1 MSHER
6 AKGFTIIE
14 LMLVVAIMGIL
25 ATVALPAFQD
35 MVASNRRAA
44 AVNDL
49 LSTVY
54 LARSEAITR
63 NNFVSV
69 CRSNTAQT
77 ACAGSDGVW
86 QAGWIIFEDDNFDGI
101 IGGDD
106 ETIAVGGPVRG
117 SMVMRSTQ
125 FGAHMVFSP
134 QGRVLASNGARAGEI
149 LLCEEGAE
157 KAARVVIVDRMG
169 RPRVSDEI
177 MAGGSGDCTS

>member
-44 AVNDL
+44 AVNDF

-69 CRSNTAQT
+69 CRSTSAVSS
-77 ACAGSDGVW
+77 CVGSDGVW
-86 QAGWIIFEDDNFDGI
+86 QNGWIIFEDDDFDGVIDAGVDEI
-101 IGGDD
+101 IA
-106 ETIAVGGPVRG
+106 TGGPIRG
-117 SMVMRSTQ
+117 SMNMQSAE
-125 FGAHMVFSP
+125 FGSYMVFSP
-134 QGRVLASNGARAGEI
+134 QGRVLASNGARTGEI

-157 KAARVVIVDRMG
+157 KSSRVVIIDRMG

-177 MAGGSGDCTS
+177 AAGGSGDCT

>member
-1 MSHER
+1 MSYTR

-14 LMLVVAIMGIL
+14 LMIVVAIVGIL
-25 ATVALPAFQD
+25 ATVALPAFVD

-63 NNFVSV
+63 NSFVSV
-69 CRSNTAQT
+69 CRSNAAQT
-77 ACAGSDGVW
+77 ACAGSNGVW
-86 QAGWIIFEDDNFDGI
+86 QAGWIIFEDTDFDGVMDA
-101 IGGDD
+101 G
-106 ETIAVGGPVRG
+106 EERIAVGGPVRG
-117 SMVMRSTQ
+117 SMSMRSTE
-125 FGAHMVFSP
+125 FGAHMIFSP

-149 LLCEEGAE
+149 LLCEDGEE
-157 KAARVVIVDRMG
+157 KSSRVVIIDRMG

-177 MAGGSGDCTS
+177 AAGGSGDCTA